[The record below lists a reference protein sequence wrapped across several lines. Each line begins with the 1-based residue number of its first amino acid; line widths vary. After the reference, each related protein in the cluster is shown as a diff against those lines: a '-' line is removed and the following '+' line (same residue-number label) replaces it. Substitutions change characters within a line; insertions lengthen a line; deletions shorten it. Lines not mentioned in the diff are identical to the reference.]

1 MQISNKFFNS
11 PLWIFSYWRLS
22 SATKI
27 SVHTCISEFII
38 WWTLQKGVW
47 QEHLQEC
54 YTFNQT
60 WHKTFNFLKGIIHA
74 LIKIYPLFSLHHK
87 SQVHVTKRLTIQY
100 TSLLLGYSKIRKY
113 IIVHIKAINLCQ
125 LHLFNI
131 ESINRWF
138 GVNIILT
145 VRINYFIRRRLHCSL
160 HTCWFAYMVLT
171 KILITK

>member
-1 MQISNKFFNS
+1 MQISNNFFNS
-11 PLWIFSYWRLS
+11 PLWIFSYRRLS

-47 QEHLQEC
+47 QENLQEY

-60 WHKTFNFLKGIIHA
+60 WHKTLNFLKGIVHA

-100 TSLLLGYSKIRKY
+100 TSLLLGYSKMRKY
-113 IIVHIKAINLCQ
+113 LIVHIKAINLCQ
-125 LHLFNI
+125 LH
-131 ESINRWF
+131 IN
-138 GVNIILT
+138 
-145 VRINYFIRRRLHCSL
+145 
-160 HTCWFAYMVLT
+160 
-171 KILITK
+171 